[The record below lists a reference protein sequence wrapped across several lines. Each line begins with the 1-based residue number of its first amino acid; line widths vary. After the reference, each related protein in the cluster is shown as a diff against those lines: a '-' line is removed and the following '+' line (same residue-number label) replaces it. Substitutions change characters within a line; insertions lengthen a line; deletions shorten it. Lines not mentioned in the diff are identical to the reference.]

1 MKISNAMFVQN
12 FLFGISEADLFYN
25 GLGAEASAEA
35 IADML

>member
-1 MKISNAMFVQN
+1 MKISNVMHVQN
-12 FLFGISEADLFYN
+12 FLFGFSEAGLFYN